1 MKSII
6 VMDVKLCVCGDHAVG
21 KSSMIEIIFNNAHP
35 KDVWKHHNDQKTR
48 TITCLN
54 KNITIIESIEPISDC
69 DIIVMV
75 LDANDHVN
83 NDNGKKSQIDW
94 QILSSS
100 HHINILLH
108 KMDTVQV
115 SMKRKEME
123 IKKDALP
130 TLVNVYSTSI
140 WDESLYRV

>member
-1 MKSII
+1 MN
-6 VMDVKLCVCGDHAVG
+6 VKLCICGDYAVG

-35 KDVWKHHNDQKTR
+35 KDVWKHPNDQKTR
-48 TITCLN
+48 IVTCLN
-54 KNITIIESIEPISDC
+54 KKITIIESIEPISDC
-69 DIIVMV
+69 DIIVLV
-75 LDANDHVN
+75 LDANDYA
-83 NDNGKKSQIDW
+83 NDNGKSQIDW
-94 QILSSS
+94 QLLSSS

-115 SMKRKEME
+115 GMKRKEME